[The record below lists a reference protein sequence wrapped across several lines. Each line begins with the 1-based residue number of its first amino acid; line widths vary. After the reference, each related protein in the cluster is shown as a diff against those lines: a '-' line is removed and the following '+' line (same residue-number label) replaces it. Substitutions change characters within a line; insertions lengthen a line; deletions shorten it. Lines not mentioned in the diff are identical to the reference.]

1 MEMQRQKIC
10 LEGNGGLHVPFFF
23 FLLLSLCRVPLAQ
36 LHLDCFES
44 KQRRNSTLIEGEE
57 LSFRQKPKGQTR
69 ARAQV

>member
-10 LEGNGGLHVPFFF
+10 LEGNGGLHVPSFFF
-23 FLLLSLCRVPLAQ
+23 FLSLCRVPLAQ

-44 KQRRNSTLIEGEE
+44 KQRWNNTLIEGEE

>member
-1 MEMQRQKIC
+1 MEMQKLTTTENMFWKETAC
-10 LEGNGGLHVPFFF
+10 SFFF
-23 FLLLSLCRVPLAQ
+23 LLSLCRVPLAQ

-44 KQRRNSTLIEGEE
+44 KQRWNNKLIEGEE